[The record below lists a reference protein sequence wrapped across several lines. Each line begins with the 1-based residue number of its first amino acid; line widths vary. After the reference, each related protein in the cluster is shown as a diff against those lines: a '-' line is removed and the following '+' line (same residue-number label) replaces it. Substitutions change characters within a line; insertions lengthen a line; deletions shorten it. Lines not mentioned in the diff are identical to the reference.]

1 MSRQNKIKASYKPNN
16 YYETKISDARWWAY
30 DLPGNIG
37 WIVWFVCLVLCLK
50 QGATAYSI
58 LSIVPAIFMLVGIVE
73 LISERIAKLDR
84 VLPKSRLL
92 RGFGALTLGG
102 VLGVLVSLAG
112 IVISIVNR
120 TNIML
125 PIIMCIGGILCGLFA
140 GLLYKGY
147 RPKED
152 L

>member
-58 LSIVPAIFMLVGIVE
+58 LSIVPAIFMLVGIAE

-84 VLPKSRLL
+84 VLPKSRLT

-102 VLGVLVSLAG
+102 ILGVLISLAG
-112 IVISIVNR
+112 VVMSVVNK
-120 TNIML
+120 TGVTL
-125 PIIMCIGGILCGLFA
+125 PIIMSVGGILCGTFA
-140 GLLYKGY
+140 GLLLKGY

-152 L
+152 

>member
-1 MSRQNKIKASYKPNN
+1 MNIHKENVKQKPL
-16 YYETKISDARWWAY
+16 YETKISDARWWAY

-50 QGATAYSI
+50 QGVTVYSI
-58 LSIVPAIFMLVGIVE
+58 LSIVPAMFMLIGIVE

-84 VLPKSRLL
+84 VLPKNRLL
-92 RGFGALTLGG
+92 LGFGALTLGG
-102 VLGVLVSLAG
+102 ALGVLVSFAG

-120 TNIML
+120 TNVVL
-125 PIIMCIGGILCGLFA
+125 PIVMCVGGILCGVFA

>member
-1 MSRQNKIKASYKPNN
+1 MGKDN
-16 YYETKISDARWWAY
+16 YYETKITDARWWAY

-50 QGATAYSI
+50 QGITVYSI
-58 LSIVPAIFMLVGIVE
+58 LSIVPAIFMLVGIAE

-84 VLPKSRLL
+84 VLPKSRLT

-102 VLGVLVSLAG
+102 ILGVLISLAG
-112 IVISIVNR
+112 VVMSVVNK
-120 TNIML
+120 TGVTL
-125 PIIMCIGGILCGLFA
+125 PIIMSVGGILCGTFA
-140 GLLYKGY
+140 GLLLKGY

>member
-1 MSRQNKIKASYKPNN
+1 MAVNK

-37 WIVWFVCLVLCLK
+37 WIIWLVCLVLCLK
-50 QGATAYSI
+50 QGSTVYSI
-58 LSIVPAIFMLVGIVE
+58 LSIVPALFMLVGIVE
-73 LISERIAKLDR
+73 LVSERIAKLDR
-84 VLPKSRLL
+84 VLPKSRVL

-102 VLGVLVSLAG
+102 VLGVVISLVGIIIG
-112 IVISIVNR
+112 IVNKSSL
-120 TNIML
+120 TL
-125 PIIMCIGGILCGLFA
+125 PIVMCVGGILCGVFA
-140 GLLYKGY
+140 GLLFKGY